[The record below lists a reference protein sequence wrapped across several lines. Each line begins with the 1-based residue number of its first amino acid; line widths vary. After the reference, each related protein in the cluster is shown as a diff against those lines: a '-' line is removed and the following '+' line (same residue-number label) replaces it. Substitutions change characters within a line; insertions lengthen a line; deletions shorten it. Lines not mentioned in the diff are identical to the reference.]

1 MCFFR
6 SVGPKASLNE
16 TEEQEEAMQVD
27 DEDSSDSDEEVK
39 NEKKNADETNNKEN
53 AGVEKGCSIE
63 QQDKLQQVVNEDS
76 KWVELLFDSI
86 RSTSSD

>member
-1 MCFFR
+1 
-6 SVGPKASLNE
+6 VGPKAALNE
-16 TEEQEEAMQVD
+16 TEEQEEEMQVD

-39 NEKKNADETNNKEN
+39 NDKKNAVETNDKEN
-53 AGVEKGCSIE
+53 ADVEKGFSSE